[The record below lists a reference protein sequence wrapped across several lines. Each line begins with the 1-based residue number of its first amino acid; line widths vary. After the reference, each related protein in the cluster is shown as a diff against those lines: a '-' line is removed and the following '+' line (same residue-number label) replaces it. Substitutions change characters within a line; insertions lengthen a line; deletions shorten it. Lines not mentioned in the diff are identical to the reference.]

1 MIYNAE
7 KFLLRCIS
15 DGKLQPRTQNYKA
28 FEDIS
33 IGSIH
38 RNWYMISSTKRFCT
52 SCLTSLP
59 TQDLRNWEILE
70 YFQKREN
77 AEPSTLP
84 SRNKILILLV
94 VKNYAKAD
102 INKVF
107 LSCPILFDLLILFH
121 KLCQR
126 LKIHLTI

>member
-1 MIYNAE
+1 MRKYFYFSSAGRYEQDVKSPGFHMFQETRFFSLSLLTTE
-7 KFLLRCIS
+7 KAKTLF
-15 DGKLQPRTQNYKA
+15 
-28 FEDIS
+28 
-33 IGSIH
+33 
-38 RNWYMISSTKRFCT
+38 
-52 SCLTSLP
+52 CLTSLP

-102 INKVF
+102 TNKVF

-126 LKIHLTI
+126 LKIHLAI